1 VTDGA
6 PGPILGDVTV
16 IALLV
21 AAAAALVVVL
31 AAWRARNRRA
41 ARRAHRRAVLDET
54 ARRIDT
60 AVASLRELGLSDHAD
75 PKAPAVSPASPHPTV
90 ADGLPGRAA
99 LVEALTER
107 VAEARAEGSRI
118 AAAVVR
124 SGADDATTLA
134 RNVRTVVDA
143 PVYAVG
149 TRAVALVLP
158 GLGRAD
164 ALGLLARIEA
174 ACHTSGRA
182 VELEQGEDGADL
194 VARLLGSVPAGD

>member
-1 VTDGA
+1 MT
-6 PGPILGDVTV
+6 
-16 IALLV
+16 LV
-21 AAAAALVVVL
+21 AVLAAAAATLVLVL
-31 AAWRARNRRA
+31 VAWRARRRHVAQQAKRLA
-41 ARRAHRRAVLDET
+41 ALEET

-60 AVASLRELGLSDHAD
+60 AVASLRELDVHDRAEPLPPPTGD
-75 PKAPAVSPASPHPTV
+75 SPAPSV
-90 ADGLPGRAA
+90 ADDLPGRAA

-134 RNVRTVVDA
+134 RNVRAVVDA

-149 TRAVALVLP
+149 TRSVALVLP

-182 VELEQGEDGADL
+182 VELEYGEDGAEL
-194 VARLLGSVPAGD
+194 VARLLESVPKGD

>member
-1 VTDGA
+1 M
-6 PGPILGDVTV
+6 TV
-16 IALLV
+16 V
-21 AAAAALVVVL
+21 VVFAAAVVATLIVVL
-31 AAWRARNRRA
+31 VAWRARRLRV
-41 ARRAHRRAVLDET
+41 ARRRRRLTALEET

-60 AVASLRELGLSDHAD
+60 AVASLRDLEVHDREPLPTLPREGS
-75 PKAPAVSPASPHPTV
+75 PPAVA
-90 ADGLPGRAA
+90 ADLPGRAA
-99 LVEALTER
+99 LVEALTQR
-107 VAEARAEGSRI
+107 VREARAEGSRI

-134 RNVRTVVDA
+134 RHVRTVVDA

-149 TRAVALVLP
+149 TRAVALILP

-182 VELEQGEDGADL
+182 VELEDGEDGVDL
-194 VARLLGSVPAGD
+194 LARLMGSGGSGGSVPGSVRKGD

>member
-1 VTDGA
+1 MT
-6 PGPILGDVTV
+6 
-16 IALLV
+16 
-21 AAAAALVVVL
+21 LVVVL
-31 AAWRARNRRA
+31 VAVAATLIVLLGWRARRRRA
-41 ARRAHRRAVLDET
+41 ARRERRLASLEDT

-60 AVASLRELGLSDHAD
+60 AVASLRELEVGDHGEPRPTPRDA
-75 PKAPAVSPASPHPTV
+75 PPPAVAE
-90 ADGLPGRAA
+90 DLPGRAA

-107 VAEARAEGSRI
+107 VAEARADGSRI

-134 RNVRTVVDA
+134 RHVQTVVDA

-174 ACHTSGRA
+174 ACQTSGRA
-182 VELEQGEDGADL
+182 VELEHGEDGVD
-194 VARLLGSVPAGD
+194 LLGRLMGSGSAPEGD